1 MPNNFNIARQLIWE
15 LLCRTEISGNS
26 PEILKD
32 NFFSPVGFLM
42 KKKNPCKIL
51 DEFSGDE
58 KMCCE
63 LPLYI
68 ISDGFG
74 KINFSE
80 KKIRIRILKN
90 SNKYLEE
97 NEGKSKKPN
106 FRFLGRVITTLS
118 EHVVIGLE
126 SSEWSTWH
134 VSN

>member
-1 MPNNFNIARQLIWE
+1 MRAALSDGNFRKF
-15 LLCRTEISGNS
+15 SGYI
-26 PEILKD
+26 EGQF
-32 NFFSPVGFLM
+32 FFSGGIFNEE
-42 KKKNPCKIL
+42 KNPCKIL

-80 KKIRIRILKN
+80 KKIRIRIFKN

-126 SSEWSTWH
+126 SSE
-134 VSN
+134 

>member
-1 MPNNFNIARQLIWE
+1 MPNNFNNARQLIWE

-32 NFFSPVGFLM
+32 NSFSPVGFLM

-80 KKIRIRILKN
+80 KINKN
-90 SNKYLEE
+90 KNIQK
-97 NEGKSKKPN
+97 
-106 FRFLGRVITTLS
+106 
-118 EHVVIGLE
+118 
-126 SSEWSTWH
+126 
-134 VSN
+134 

>member
-1 MPNNFNIARQLIWE
+1 
-15 LLCRTEISGNS
+15 
-26 PEILKD
+26 
-32 NFFSPVGFLM
+32 M

-80 KKIRIRILKN
+80 KINKN
-90 SNKYLEE
+90 KNIQK
-97 NEGKSKKPN
+97 
-106 FRFLGRVITTLS
+106 
-118 EHVVIGLE
+118 
-126 SSEWSTWH
+126 
-134 VSN
+134 

>member
-1 MPNNFNIARQLIWE
+1 MRATCP
-15 LLCRTEISGNS
+15 TEISGKF

-32 NFFSPVGFLM
+32 IFFSAGIFNEE
-42 KKKNPCKIL
+42 KNPCKIL
-51 DEFSGDE
+51 DEFSSDE
-58 KMCCE
+58 KICCE

-74 KINFSE
+74 IINFS
-80 KKIRIRILKN
+80 KKNKN

-126 SSEWSTWH
+126 SSE
-134 VSN
+134 

>member
-1 MPNNFNIARQLIWE
+1 MPNNFNNARQLIWE

-32 NFFSPVGFLM
+32 IFFSGGILIEG
-42 KKKNPCKIL
+42 KNPCKIL
-51 DEFSGDE
+51 DEFSSDE

-80 KKIRIRILKN
+80 KKIRIRIFKN